1 MGIKLIDK
9 NMIELKLKEAFENQ
23 GIYINEEEYNEEMLI
38 DSLQLI
44 NIVLEIE
51 GVFLVQITDDYLGF
65 NSLNTFMDFYN
76 LVLNHL
82 KGVAP

>member
-1 MGIKLIDK
+1 VIILIDK
-9 NMIELKLKEAFENQ
+9 KKIKLKLKEAFENQ
-23 GIYINEEEYNEEMLI
+23 GLYINEEEYNEEILI

-51 GVFLVQITDDYLGF
+51 EVFLIRITDDYLGF

-76 LVLNHL
+76 CVLSYL
-82 KGVAP
+82 EGEDF